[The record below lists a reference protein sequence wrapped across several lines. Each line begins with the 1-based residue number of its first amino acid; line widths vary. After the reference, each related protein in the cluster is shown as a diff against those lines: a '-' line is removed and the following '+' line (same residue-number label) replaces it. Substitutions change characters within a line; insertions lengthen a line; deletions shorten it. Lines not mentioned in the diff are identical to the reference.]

1 MWFFF
6 PTAQCSHWLFSV
18 FNWKIGIAGLGV
30 YLGVCSTAC
39 PCHVCSL
46 HWSCPSEE
54 EEEGERGWRCDP
66 IPQRQNYSRN
76 PRLRGKG
83 WKIYSSIDS
92 ATRSFLNSGL
102 QSHFAI
108 QKIHFSPLAQL
119 WEEWESAVD
128 VSREM
133 FLFNP
138 VSAHL
143 SCLYWQKGNLMK
155 WQSWDEM
162 GFICLHPPS
171 SLPSPQTSLFILHD
185 ERCPH

>member
-1 MWFFF
+1 MCIWGFV
-6 PTAQCSHWLFSV
+6 PLLVLAMSAPCIDPAPVRRRRESV
-18 FNWKIGIAGLGV
+18 AGGV
-30 YLGVCSTAC
+30 T
-39 PCHVCSL
+39 
-46 HWSCPSEE
+46 PS
-54 EEEGERGWRCDP
+54 
-66 IPQRQNYSRN
+66 QRQNYSRN

-92 ATRSFLNSGL
+92 ATHSFLNSGL